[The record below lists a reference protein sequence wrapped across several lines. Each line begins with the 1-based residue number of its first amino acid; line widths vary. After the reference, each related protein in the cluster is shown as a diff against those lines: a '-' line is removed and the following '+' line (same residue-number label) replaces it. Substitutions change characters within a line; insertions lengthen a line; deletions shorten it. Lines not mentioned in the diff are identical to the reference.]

1 MPRNAEKQR
10 RGPEQQ
16 IATYQRE
23 NITQKDTIKNST
35 E

>member
-1 MPRNAEKQR
+1 MPRKDEVER

-23 NITQKDTIKNST
+23 TVMNRDI
-35 E
+35 